1 MENTAK
7 LLSKDEEK
15 VYNFLSDL
23 HSTMS
28 TNEIKSI
35 DPFIK
40 KHELPSQIS
49 PVIFIDGIITKN
61 RPYKWNG
68 KKPDEEMATEVFQ
81 DTSTYISFKS
91 KTDQIKNLFKDEN
104 EFKFDLKKIWKELG
118 YCTYYKAKDTLIG
131 NCEKDKDYI
140 ISLQGTNMTYLSHN
154 GDEKEIFMLS
164 EIGLKMFLSF
174 SQKPM
179 AKWILRT
186 ICQIEQEAKTFLRM
200 VFKGA
205 NNLVLEGK
213 VLDDVE
219 EAGQLNKILKVK
231 LAEKLHDKIVS
242 GSFILNFEEFL
253 LESIINQHL
262 EEYTKIIKQSFINKN
277 NVVLQL
283 PESSKALS
291 IAEKSC

>member
-7 LLSKDEEK
+7 LLNKDEEK

-23 HSTMS
+23 HSSMS
-28 TNEIKSI
+28 NNEIKSI
-35 DPFIK
+35 EPFIK
-40 KHELPSQIS
+40 KYELPSQIS

-68 KKPDEEMATEVFQ
+68 KKPDAEMASEILH
-81 DTSTYISFKS
+81 DTSTYISFKAKS
-91 KTDQIKNLFKDEN
+91 DKIKNLFKDEI

-118 YCTYYKAKDTLIG
+118 FSQYKNAKQTLID
-131 NCEKDKDYI
+131 NCENGKDYI
-140 ISLQGTNMTYLSHN
+140 LSFETKEISNFSQNR
-154 GDEKEIFMLS
+154 DEKENFILS

-219 EAGQLNKILKVK
+219 AAGQLNKVLKTK
-231 LAEKLHDKIVS
+231 LAEKLHDKIVT
-242 GSFILNFEEFL
+242 GQFILNFEEFL
-253 LESIINQHL
+253 LENIISQHI
-262 EEYTKIIKQSFINKN
+262 EEYTNTIRQSLINKN
-277 NVVLQL
+277 NILLQL
-283 PESSKALS
+283 PESNKTLS
-291 IAEKSC
+291 IAEKNS